1 LAWYAI
7 QKTKRHNLIYALTPD
22 TWKYG
27 EYCPA
32 QIVIFYEK
40 CASEPNGAL
49 FLALVH
55 ILNHPIIDL
64 NELIMQSKPTLGI
77 ALTLIAIIGITF
89 AVFGYFMAF
98 ITQGVL
104 IGCALLTWILFLAG
118 ITLLNRQMSDS
129 TSAED

>member
-1 LAWYAI
+1 
-7 QKTKRHNLIYALTPD
+7 
-22 TWKYG
+22 
-27 EYCPA
+27 
-32 QIVIFYEK
+32 
-40 CASEPNGAL
+40 
-49 FLALVH
+49 
-55 ILNHPIIDL
+55 
-64 NELIMQSKPTLGI
+64 MQSKPTLGI